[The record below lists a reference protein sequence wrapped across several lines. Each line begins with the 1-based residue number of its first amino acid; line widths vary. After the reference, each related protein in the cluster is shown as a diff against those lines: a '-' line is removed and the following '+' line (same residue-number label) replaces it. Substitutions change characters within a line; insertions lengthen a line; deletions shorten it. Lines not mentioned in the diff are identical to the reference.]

1 MRESLFSPLWY
12 RVAGQHPHLRI
23 DVRVQRQ
30 QYRDQVWYLLISATT
45 GRQFRINGK
54 AYQFIGRCHGR
65 HSVQEVWDALMEQL
79 RDEAPTQDEVIRMLA
94 QLDEQGLL
102 GYEATPD
109 VEVLVRRRDERRH
122 KRRRSYVNP
131 LAFRVPLGDPS
142 PLLQRLDGLSRAVCH
157 PLSFWAWAAA
167 MAVAAA
173 AAVSNWSALSA
184 HSITYM
190 GTPHYLFLAWVSF
203 PFIKAV
209 HELGHALAVRRWG
222 GEVHETGFTLF
233 LLTPAPYVDASAAAG
248 FRARYQRVIVG
259 AIGIM
264 VELLLAAAALF
275 IWLNVQPGVVQ
286 DLAFV
291 TMFTA
296 SVSTVLFNG
305 NPLLTFDAYY
315 VLCDALDLPN
325 LAPRSKTYWT
335 ELMKRLALGIKDPSS
350 VQFAKGERKWLFAYA
365 PLSAAYRIFISA
377 VIVLWIGAQSLMLGV
392 VAAVFVITVVLV
404 KPTVT
409 ATSQMLAAIP
419 AGGRRWRA
427 RAVVASALSA
437 FLILLCLVP
446 VPFYTPAQGVVWLPE
461 QAHVRPETDGFVT
474 KFLVR
479 DGEHVETGQVLLV
492 IDDPALF
499 AAREKLTSQLEQF
512 KADRF
517 DLLFRDPVRAQNA
530 EEEITRVQGDLRRIE
545 QRIGQLEVRSQLT
558 GTLVMPRQQDLPGMF
573 ARQGKTLGYV
583 LDHGQ
588 IGVRAA
594 VPEHDGALVRERTRA
609 VDVRIADAPGERL
622 VAELVR
628 DVPAATHEL
637 PSPALGDRGGGPYVT
652 DPADKDALHTLEPIV
667 LIDLKLPAKTLERV
681 GGRAWVRFD
690 HGAEPLAS
698 QWYRRLRQLFL
709 QHFNP
714 TG

>member
-1 MRESLFSPLWY
+1 
-12 RVAGQHPHLRI
+12 
-23 DVRVQRQ
+23 
-30 QYRDQVWYLLISATT
+30 
-45 GRQFRINGK
+45 
-54 AYQFIGRCHGR
+54 
-65 HSVQEVWDALMEQL
+65 
-79 RDEAPTQDEVIRMLA
+79 
-94 QLDEQGLL
+94 
-102 GYEATPD
+102 
-109 VEVLVRRRDERRH
+109 
-122 KRRRSYVNP
+122 
-131 LAFRVPLGDPS
+131 
-142 PLLQRLDGLSRAVCH
+142 
-157 PLSFWAWAAA
+157 
-167 MAVAAA
+167 
-173 AAVSNWSALSA
+173 
-184 HSITYM
+184 
-190 GTPHYLFLAWVSF
+190 
-203 PFIKAV
+203 
-209 HELGHALAVRRWG
+209 
-222 GEVHETGFTLF
+222 
-233 LLTPAPYVDASAAAG
+233 
-248 FRARYQRVIVG
+248 
-259 AIGIM
+259 
-264 VELLLAAAALF
+264 
-275 IWLNVQPGVVQ
+275 
-286 DLAFV
+286 
-291 TMFTA
+291 
-296 SVSTVLFNG
+296 
-305 NPLLTFDAYY
+305 
-315 VLCDALDLPN
+315 
-325 LAPRSKTYWT
+325 
-335 ELMKRLALGIKDPSS
+335 MKRLALGIKDPSS